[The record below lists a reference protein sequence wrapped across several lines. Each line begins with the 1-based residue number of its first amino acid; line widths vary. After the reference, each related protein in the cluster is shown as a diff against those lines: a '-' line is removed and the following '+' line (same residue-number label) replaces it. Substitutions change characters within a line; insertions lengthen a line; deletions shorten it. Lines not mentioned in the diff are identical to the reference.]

1 MSSLYIHIPFCVRHC
16 EYCDFYSEV
25 ASERD
30 IDAYLNALER
40 EFRLRFA
47 DGLAPETIFVG
58 GGTPTRLSADQLRR
72 FGEIIARYT
81 DKSRLH
87 EFTVEINPG
96 TLDAEKV
103 QALAAMGVSRAS
115 FGVQSFDESF
125 LKGLGRIHE
134 AGKAAEAVNLVRSA
148 GIERTSI
155 DLIFALPGQ
164 SLEQVRSDIARA
176 LELGTEHLSF
186 YALTYEDDTPLT
198 RDLIAGRVQP
208 CEEELEREM
217 FSVIGDACA
226 NAGLPRYEVSN
237 FARPGAECRHNL
249 VYWTLGDWH
258 GVGAAAHGM
267 IGGEITENAADH
279 RSYTRALLEE
289 NRLPVARREQLGP
302 MQRAETYLLMGLRL
316 TRGIELARFKAI
328 AGQSFEGACG
338 EAARVLTRQGL
349 LEVTPSHA
357 RCTDEGLLLLD
368 RIVLELANGATS
380 GAAH

>member
-58 GGTPTRLSADQLRR
+58 GGTPTRLSAAQLRR
-72 FGEIIARYT
+72 LGEILARYI
-81 DKSRLH
+81 DKARPN

-96 TLDAEKV
+96 TLDSEKAS
-103 QALAAMGVSRAS
+103 ALAAMGVSRAS
-115 FGVQSFDESF
+115 FGVQSFDERL

-148 GIERTSI
+148 GIARTSI

-164 SLEQVRSDIARA
+164 SLDQVRNDIARA

-208 CEEELEREM
+208 CEEDLEREM
-217 FSVIGDACA
+217 FSVIGQACSK
-226 NAGLPRYEVSN
+226 AGLPRYEVSN
-237 FARPGAECRHNL
+237 FAKPGAECRHNL
-249 VYWTLGDWH
+249 AYWTLCDWH

-267 IGGEITENAADH
+267 CEGEITENAADH
-279 RSYTRALLEE
+279 RAYTRALLEE
-289 NRLPVARREQLGP
+289 NKWPVVRREKLGP
-302 MQRAETYLLMGLRL
+302 MQRAETLLLMGLRL

-328 AGQSFEGACG
+328 AGQSFESACG

-357 RCTDEGLLLLD
+357 RCTKEGLLLLD
-368 RIVLELANGATS
+368 RVVLELANGATS
-380 GAAH
+380 GAAK

>member
-1 MSSLYIHIPFCVRHC
+1 MSSLYVHIPFCVRHC

-25 ASERD
+25 AGEHD

-58 GGTPTRLSADQLRR
+58 GGTPTRLSARQLRR
-72 FGEIIARYT
+72 FGEIVARYI
-81 DKSRLH
+81 DKARLD

-96 TLDAEKV
+96 TLDAEKAA
-103 QALAAMGVSRAS
+103 ALAAMGVTRAS
-115 FGVQSFDESF
+115 FGVQSFNEGF
-125 LKGLGRIHE
+125 LKSLGRIHE
-134 AGKAAEAVNLVRSA
+134 AGKAAEAVNLVRQA

-217 FSVIGDACA
+217 FSVIGETCA
-226 NAGLPRYEVSN
+226 KAGLPRYEVSN
-237 FARPGAECRHNL
+237 FARVGAECRHNL
-249 VYWTLGDWH
+249 VYWNLGNWH

-267 IGGEITENAADH
+267 FDGEITENAADH
-279 RSYTRALLEE
+279 RAYTRALLEE
-289 NRLPVARREQLGP
+289 NRWPVVRREMLAP
-302 MQRAETYLLMGLRL
+302 LQRAETLLLMGLRL
-316 TRGIELARFKAI
+316 TRGFELARFAAI
-328 AGQSFEGACG
+328 AGQSFESACG
-338 EAARVLTRQGL
+338 EAARALTRQGL
-349 LEVTPSHA
+349 LEVTPSHV
-357 RCTDEGLLLLD
+357 RCTQEGLLLLD
-368 RIVLELANGATS
+368 RVVLELANGATS
-380 GAAH
+380 GAPR